1 MTDYNPKIDLQL
13 CKLKEVIHT
22 VWLRKTNKQWQLNI
36 AVKEI
41 GNKIE
46 GQLYQILNECYTVK
60 ELNIET
66 KHKCYLY
73 QYLIS
78 YDKEY

>member
-13 CKLKEVIHT
+13 CKLKAVIHT

-46 GQLYQILNECYTVK
+46 GQLYQILNQHYTVK

-66 KHKCYLY
+66 KDKCYLY
-73 QYLIS
+73 QYQIS
-78 YDKEY
+78 VKE

>member
-13 CKLKEVIHT
+13 YKLKAVIHT
-22 VWLRKTNKQWQLNI
+22 AWLRKTNKQWQLNI
-36 AVKEI
+36 AVTEI

-46 GQLYQILNECYTVK
+46 GQLYQILNQCYTVK

-66 KHKCYLY
+66 KDKCYLY
-73 QYLIS
+73 QYLIVS
-78 YDKEY
+78 V